1 MSSFDFDFRP
11 TYFDSQRLDEFRKSQ
26 FKDTEWTPEFP
37 DEEYLPEFGEYEVEI
52 GCVVLSSTTGYV
64 VSIRVKKDLDG
75 YSYRVVDEMSYIY
88 EPPEHLQKSKEP
100 LTLNQI
106 IELINDCEMRLEGSN
121 EWFEPG
127 LVKPIIRDMVEGGI
141 HDSEK
146 IKKFVGVESNFYPQL
161 HDYYEY
167 QKDIWYQE
175 LKDEWDED

>member
-1 MSSFDFDFRP
+1 MSSFDLDFRP
-11 TYFDSQRLDEFRKSQ
+11 TYFDHDRLEEFRKSQ

-37 DEEYLPEFGEYEVEI
+37 EEEYLPEFGEYELEI

-75 YSYRVVDEMSYIY
+75 YSYRVVDEMSQIF
-88 EPPEHLQKSKEP
+88 ELPEHLEKSKEP
-100 LTLNQI
+100 LTLHQI
-106 IELINDCEMRLEGSN
+106 IEVINDCQMRREGSN

-127 LVKPIIRDMVEGGI
+127 LVKPILRDMVQYGVHGWEQV
-141 HDSEK
+141 K
-146 IKKFVGVESNFYPQL
+146 NFVEVESKFYPQL
-161 HDYYEY
+161 HDYFEY